1 MGRPVPRHASTSVQG
16 GARVPLLAGVCASR
30 RNPRSARLAGPAGRS
45 RVAIP
50 CTAHPSGLR
59 ESDRTAAPV
68 CALLRRCEHH
78 TGRSAL
84 PKPTRSRSAQPSWRI
99 CGALLS
105 AATRSDASSFL
116 LVRVRISGAR
126 DAIRSDRTALHT
138 KVLCPVSERPYRR
151 LDGTRAPDGMARSPR
166 RPRPLSPPAEPIPS
180 VWQHC
185 LVDCTQRS
193 STLWRKARLMKHIAR
208 VKYGGILAVAYD
220 ERRRLVI
227 DRTIRKWRNSALRYR
242 AVSMWRYD
250 FPRPCVRAEAC
261 GLPAAEHSQL
271 GCST

>member
-1 MGRPVPRHASTSVQG
+1 MYDASQRLQESDRALQRTAASESALL
-16 GARVPLLAGVCASR
+16 GANITRAAPHFQSR
-30 RNPRSARLAGPAGRS
+30 QNRAQRGPAG
-45 RVAIP
+45 
-50 CTAHPSGLR
+50 
-59 ESDRTAAPV
+59 
-68 CALLRRCEHH
+68 EHAV
-78 TGRSAL
+78 RF
-84 PKPTRSRSAQPSWRI
+84 SAQPPARTRRPFCSFESVSLEPAMPFEATERHCTQRYTVQFPNSHTAI
-99 CGALLS
+99 LTAHALLTVWH
-105 AATRSDASSFL
+105 AAL
-116 LVRVRISGAR
+116 
-126 DAIRSDRTALHT
+126 
-138 KVLCPVSERPYRR
+138 
-151 LDGTRAPDGMARSPR
+151 R

-220 ERRRLVI
+220 ERRRLLI